1 MEINTPYRGEKGF
14 FIVYI
19 GMHDVFAFE
28 AGLAEYDI
36 DYRVEKGINDGEWGR
51 KYLFSDDDRLRVY
64 KIMDDNYIEKNQRV
78 PNPNEESIGTEG
90 TTLSLIVAAIVAG
103 IMLLILLVDK
113 IIAFFNGAS

>member
-1 MEINTPYRGEKGF
+1 
-14 FIVYI
+14 
-19 GMHDVFAFE
+19 MHDVFAFE

-64 KIMDDNYIEKNQRV
+64 KIMDDNYIEKN
-78 PNPNEESIGTEG
+78 IGG
-90 TTLSLIVAAIVAG
+90 TVWTKLSLIVAAIVAS
-103 IMLLILLVDK
+103 IMLLIILVDK